1 MAHLSSLLAPSLP
14 RVLPLLTW
22 MTQTLSICHYLSSKY
37 FTICQ
42 RAFFFTRDVPVVI

>member
-1 MAHLSSLLAPSLP
+1 MAHLSSLLASSQGKM
-14 RVLPLLTW
+14 LPLHTW
-22 MTQTLSICHYLSSKY
+22 TTQTLRICHYLLSRY